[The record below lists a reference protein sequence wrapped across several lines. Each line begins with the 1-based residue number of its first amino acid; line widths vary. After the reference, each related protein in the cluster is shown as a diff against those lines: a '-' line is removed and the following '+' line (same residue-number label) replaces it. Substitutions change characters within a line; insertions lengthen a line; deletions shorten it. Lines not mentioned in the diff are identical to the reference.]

1 MSHLEDR
8 LAEFVF
14 EELPDPE
21 MEQARRHVAQCLEC
35 QGLVSGFGRV
45 RRSLEQVPEL
55 DVPRRMVFVESEA
68 PARRS
73 WLPAGWLVPIGVAA
87 AFVLVV
93 LLIVP
98 MQLDWRDGGVTIA
111 FGNMPTVPAP
121 APQAAPIQQLAL
133 EPASIDYA
141 RLADD
146 VAALDRAWLE
156 AELNSRLSATNSE
169 YQSDMRSVR
178 GEMDYLVRL
187 QEAATRDTLENST
200 NILLLAERSQ

>member
-14 EELPDPE
+14 EELSEPE

-35 QGLVSGFGRV
+35 QGRVTGFQRV
-45 RRSLEQVPEL
+45 RESLERVPDV
-55 DVPRRMVFVESEA
+55 DVPRRVVFVESEA
-68 PARRS
+68 SSKRS
-73 WLPAGWLVPIGVAA
+73 WLPTGWLVPIGAAA

-111 FGNMPTVPAP
+111 FGNMPAVPAP
-121 APQAAPIQQLAL
+121 APQPAPIQELAL

-156 AELNSRLSATNSE
+156 AELNTRLSAINSE

-187 QEAATRDTLENST
+187 QEAATRDTIENST